1 MATGFQLTP
10 EELRIIAENGSPR
23 DQAAAASGR
32 FAQTFNQSIANQGV
46 RTLDSSGRRTA
57 ASDPRSTTN
66 KATKQAPPKAN
77 AAPSV
82 NKNLAQ
88 GLMES
93 LNAHEAELIKN
104 RVWEV
109 ANKYSVEFA
118 PAALGDAR
126 VTKFGKADKAKVPMQ
141 QSKNP
146 ADAVNPDSNS
156 VAYDFKTQIFP
167 AGTPILVIMD
177 EILKNSTYIAD
188 QARAF
193 VDQVSGLTK
202 QQKPLG
208 NLVWYKISVG
218 ATPIEPFDKK
228 RDAYAQNIKY
238 VISAYPINSM
248 QSEYFPECNIRG
260 RHKSYKYWFTGQ
272 NTQVLSFEQK
282 FNSLYG
288 TTFTNPD
295 ELTTTRIAANTLIRP
310 RLEYQAAVS
319 GSNSQGAE
327 KNANSVGASAADYLY
342 NKSDLGKVNLTIVGD
357 PAWIQQGEL
366 AHSLDAASFNFDPF
380 NPDGSINYDAQ
391 EIVFDIQWNP
401 GVDYDL
407 TGTGLANPNVSEKPQ
422 AVYTYKAST
431 VVSKFSKGKFTQDIE
446 GTFIDLVDLTAQ
458 PAVADAN
465 QTNAETARL
474 ARQNAAAGV
483 RPSAIATTF
492 AKTLP
497 STVTNP
503 TPASPLAKGGQQ
515 ILTPVTNGVNL
526 TDAELRNT
534 PIYNQARRGRATD
547 AQALA
552 AARSTSAAGTNNYSG
567 SALPGIRVPNQLIVK
582 DQ

>member
-1 MATGFQLTP
+1 MATVPNFGTNGGGAAFGNPNIARQGQKAGATQAVPTTTP
-10 EELRIIAENGSPR
+10 
-23 DQAAAASGR
+23 
-32 FAQTFNQSIANQGV
+32 
-46 RTLDSSGRRTA
+46 
-57 ASDPRSTTN
+57 
-66 KATKQAPPKAN
+66 PPKAN

-82 NKNLAQ
+82 NKNLVQ

-93 LNAHEAELIKN
+93 LNAQEAELVKKG
-104 RVWEV
+104 VWEV
-109 ANKYSVEFA
+109 ANRYSVEFA

-126 VTKFGKADKAKVPMQ
+126 VTKFGKADKSKVPMQ

-146 ADAVNPDSNS
+146 ADAVNPASNS
-156 VAYDFKTQIFP
+156 VAYDVRTQIFA

-188 QARAF
+188 QAKAF

-248 QSEYFPECNIRG
+248 KSEYFPECNIRG

-282 FNSLYG
+282 FNSLYQ

-310 RLEYQAAVS
+310 RREYQAAVS
-319 GSNSQGAE
+319 DSNSQGAD

-342 NKSDLGKVNLTIVGD
+342 NKSDLGEVNLTIVGD

-407 TGTGLANPNVSEKPQ
+407 TGTGLANPNVSENPQ
-422 AVYTYKAST
+422 AVYTYKAAE
-431 VVSKFSKGKFTQDIE
+431 VVSKFSKGKFTQDIR
-446 GTFIDLVDLTAQ
+446 GVFIDLVDLTAQ
-458 PAVADAN
+458 PAGTSSAQSERDDA
-465 QTNAETARL
+465 AAVD
-474 ARQNAAAGV
+474 AAAGV
-483 RPSAIATTF
+483 RPSAIATAVRTPLGATSVTTNQPTSAI
-492 AKTLP
+492 AKGTQQLLNP
-497 STVTNP
+497 PQTTNP
-503 TPASPLAKGGQQ
+503 SLAQLQ
-515 ILTPVTNGVNL
+515 SSQAYIS
-526 TDAELRNT
+526 
-534 PIYNQARRGRATD
+534 ARRSGATP
-547 AQALA
+547 QAALDV
-552 AARSTSAAGTNNYSG
+552 ARQSFSANGTG
-567 SALPGIRVPNQLIVK
+567 SVVPVQKINR
-582 DQ
+582 DT

>member
-10 EELRIIAENGSPR
+10 EELKIIAENGSPR
-23 DQAAAASGR
+23 DRAAAASGR
-32 FAQTFNQSIANQGV
+32 FAQTFNQSIANQGASTRATQADV
-46 RTLDSSGRRTA
+46 RRIDNATQL
-57 ASDPRSTTN
+57 PP
-66 KATKQAPPKAN
+66 TKQAPPKAN

-93 LNAHEAELIKN
+93 LNAQEADLIKN

-126 VTKFGKADKAKVPMQ
+126 VTKFGKADKSKVPMQ

-146 ADAVNPDSNS
+146 ADRVNPDSNS
-156 VAYDFKTQIFP
+156 VAYDVRTQIFA

-177 EILKNSTYIAD
+177 EILKNSSYIAD

-248 QSEYFPECNIRG
+248 QSEYFPVSNVRG
-260 RHKSYKYWFTGQ
+260 RHKSYKYWFTGE
-272 NTQVLSFEQK
+272 NTQVLSFDQK

-295 ELTTTRIAANTLIRP
+295 ELTSTKIAANTLIRP
-310 RLEYQAAVS
+310 RREYQAAVS
-319 GSNSQGAE
+319 GSNSQGAD

-342 NKSDLGKVNLTIVGD
+342 NKADLGEANLTIVGD

-474 ARQNAAAGV
+474 ARQNAAAGA
-483 RPSAIATTF
+483 RPSAIATGVRTPPPLG
-492 AKTLP
+492 AT
-497 STVTNP
+497 SVTTNQP
-503 TPASPLAKGGQQ
+503 TSAIAKGTQQ
-515 ILTPVTNGVNL
+515 LLNPPQTANPSLTQL
-526 TDAELRNT
+526 TSSQAY
-534 PIYNQARRGRATD
+534 ISARRSGATP
-547 AQALA
+547 QAALD
-552 AARSTSAAGTNNYSG
+552 AARQSFSANGTG
-567 SALPGIRVPNQLIVK
+567 SVVPVQKINR
-582 DQ
+582 DT

>member
-1 MATGFQLTP
+1 MATVPNFGTNGGGAAFGNPNIARQGQKAGATQAVPTTTP
-10 EELRIIAENGSPR
+10 
-23 DQAAAASGR
+23 
-32 FAQTFNQSIANQGV
+32 
-46 RTLDSSGRRTA
+46 
-57 ASDPRSTTN
+57 
-66 KATKQAPPKAN
+66 PPKAN

-82 NKNLAQ
+82 NKNLVQ

-93 LNAHEAELIKN
+93 LNAQEAELVKKG
-104 RVWEV
+104 VWEV
-109 ANKYSVEFA
+109 ANRYSVEFA

-126 VTKFGKADKAKVPMQ
+126 VTKFGKADKSKVPMQ

-146 ADAVNPDSNS
+146 ADAVNPASNS
-156 VAYDFKTQIFP
+156 VAYDVRTQIFA

-188 QARAF
+188 QAKAF

-248 QSEYFPECNIRG
+248 KSEYFPECNIRG

-310 RLEYQAAVS
+310 RREYQAAVS
-319 GSNSQGAE
+319 DSNSQGAD

-342 NKSDLGKVNLTIVGD
+342 NKSDLGEVNLTIVGD

-407 TGTGLANPNVSEKPQ
+407 TGTGLANPNVSENPQ
-422 AVYTYKAST
+422 AVYTYKAAE
-431 VVSKFSKGKFTQDIE
+431 VVSKFSKGKFTQDIR
-446 GTFIDLVDLTAQ
+446 GVFIDLVDLTAQ

-474 ARQNAAAGV
+474 ARQNDAAGV
-483 RPSAIATTF
+483 RPSAIETAVRTPLGATSVTTNQPTSAI
-492 AKTLP
+492 AKGTQQLLNP
-497 STVTNP
+497 PQTTNP
-503 TPASPLAKGGQQ
+503 S
-515 ILTPVTNGVNL
+515 LTQL
-526 TDAELRNT
+526 QSSQAY
-534 PIYNQARRGRATD
+534 ISARRSGATP
-547 AQALA
+547 QAALD
-552 AARSTSAAGTNNYSG
+552 AARQSFSANGTG
-567 SALPGIRVPNQLIVK
+567 SVVPVQKINR
-582 DQ
+582 DT